1 MGILLSI
8 RDLYKHFRASGKI
21 TGRGRH
27 PALIKAVDGISFD
40 IMEGEILGLVGESG
54 SGKSTLG
61 RCVLNLIEPTGG
73 SVVFDGH
80 PLAQTAR
87 SEMKSLR
94 RNMQAIFQNPYSSFN
109 PKMTIGRSLL
119 NAARFYGLSKT
130 EGMRKIDELLGYVNL
145 NQSLLTRY
153 SNGLSGGEMQRLA
166 IARALIP
173 SPRFIVADEPVSAL
187 DVSVQAQILNL
198 LDDMREKFGMTML
211 FISHELVV
219 VEHICDRVIVMYL
232 GGMVE
237 MGSAE
242 ELFKDPAHPYTQ
254 ALIASKP
261 KMNPDE
267 EKRRITLAGEIPSA
281 MDIPPGCRFYT
292 RCPQVIPGRCEAS
305 PPLYRVAK
313 SHFAAC
319 YHAAAAAEAFAEKL
333 SAGGGE
339 IARETRR

>member
-1 MGILLSI
+1 MGILFSI
-8 RDLYKHFRASGKI
+8 RDLYKYFPSGRNM
-21 TGRGRH
+21 TSRSRR
-27 PALIKAVDGISFD
+27 PVQIKAVDGISFD

-73 SVVFDGH
+73 SVVFDGR

-94 RNMQAIFQNPYSSFN
+94 RDMQAVFQNPHSSFN

-119 NAARFYGLSKT
+119 NVARFYGLSGA
-130 EGMRKIDELLGYVNL
+130 EGMERIDELLGYVNL

-173 SPRFIVADEPVSAL
+173 SPRFIMADEPVSAL

-198 LDDMREKFGMTML
+198 LDDMRGKFGMTML

-237 MGSAE
+237 MGDTE
-242 ELFKDPAHPYTQ
+242 ELFGDPMHPYTQ

-261 KMNPDE
+261 KTSPDE
-267 EKRRITLAGEIPSA
+267 EKTRVTLAGEIPSA

-292 RCPQVIPGRCEAS
+292 RCPRMITGRCETR

-313 SHFAAC
+313 SRFVAC
-319 YHAAAAAEAFAEKL
+319 YHAEAAAEKFVKNSPADR
-333 SAGGGE
+333 
-339 IARETRR
+339 RETARGERG

>member
-1 MGILLSI
+1 MTQQEWKDMNILFSI
-8 RDLYKHFRASGKI
+8 RDLYKYFPLGRKAAS
-21 TGRGRH
+21 RSRQ
-27 PALIKAVDGISFD
+27 PLPIKAVDGISFD

-61 RCVLNLIEPTGG
+61 RCILNLIKPTGG
-73 SVVFDGH
+73 SVTFDGR

-94 RNMQAIFQNPYSSFN
+94 RDMQVVFQNPHSSFN
-109 PKMTIGRSLL
+109 PKMTIGRSLM
-119 NAARFYGLSKT
+119 NAARFYGLSKA

-145 NQSLLTRY
+145 NQSLLARY

-173 SPRFIVADEPVSAL
+173 SPRFIMADEPVSAL

-198 LDDMREKFGMTML
+198 LGDMREKFGMTML

-237 MGSAE
+237 MGDAE
-242 ELFKDPAHPYTQ
+242 DLFRDPMHPYTQ

-261 KMNPDE
+261 RTNPDE
-267 EKRRITLAGEIPSA
+267 ERTRIALAGEIPSA

-292 RCPQVIPGRCEAS
+292 RCPQAITGRCETR
-305 PPLYRVAK
+305 PPLYKVA
-313 SHFAAC
+313 
-319 YHAAAAAEAFAEKL
+319 E
-333 SAGGGE
+333 
-339 IARETRR
+339 